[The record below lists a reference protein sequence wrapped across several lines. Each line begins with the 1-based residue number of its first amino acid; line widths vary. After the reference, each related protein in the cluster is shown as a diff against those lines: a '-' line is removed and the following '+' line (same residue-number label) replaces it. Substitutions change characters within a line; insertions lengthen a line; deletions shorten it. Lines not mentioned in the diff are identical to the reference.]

1 MFIKDVFKPGQLIMP
16 MPVGIPTTLQYNAKG
31 ILERVYNSVT
41 DISPDTEVSYDMFN
55 ALYEHKVAPVKIL
68 LTGGTTRIKGVLY
81 TGKLYPGNGK
91 LPESIMM
98 DMTCDFTEDPDKFN
112 FFAGS
117 ISSTAAVFNGANSA
131 KKWFSM
137 CNFKQLPSFLA
148 PTPVTKSA
156 FEQALY
162 ANYPFIKD
170 MIMYFIIYSRNDVS
184 YVDTGI
190 QEYVIRK
197 VSRYTDDYGNIK
209 GMCTHADGQIAL
221 DYSDIVRL
229 NIQRKRCLVV
239 DKSWTPI
246 RCFGDSKGL
255 VSGTIS
261 CEVCGKQIV
270 SPMHGPVKCGD
281 DHCLS
286 NMYPN
291 FKHFIE
297 SYNMPELSFSAY
309 MEYVNLDMLHTV
321 SDLFTINPWKTY
333 TLETSLAQLLRS
345 LIPINVVPVGDVITS
360 FVQHCNGNVNMF
372 NYYVENPDKILPD
385 FHLSGRFISSM
396 IQWLSNEFN
405 KKSLLSLLTCEN
417 IIITEDGT
425 KFQGSPIFRN
435 KKIMITG
442 EFTHGSHADI
452 IAILKGYSAEVVTK
466 FDPDVDCAIIGSSL
480 QDINSV
486 ELNKVR
492 ALNLPVFDENS
503 FFRTYEIDKDLAE
516 NLL

>member
-1 MFIKDVFKPGQLIMP
+1 MFIKDAFKPGQLVMP

-55 ALYEHKVAPVKIL
+55 ALYDHKVAPVKIL

-81 TGKLYPGNGK
+81 TGKLYPGSGK

-98 DMTCDFTEDPDKFN
+98 DLTCEFTENPDSFN

-137 CNFKQLPSFLA
+137 CNFKQLPSFLT
-148 PTPVTKSA
+148 PTPVTKTA

-162 ANYPFIKD
+162 TNYPFIKD
-170 MIMYFIIYSRNDVS
+170 MIMYFIVYSRNEVQF
-184 YVDTGI
+184 VDTGV
-190 QEYVIRK
+190 QEYVIKK
-197 VSRYTDDYGNIK
+197 VDRYVDEYGNIK
-209 GMCTHADGQIAL
+209 GMCTHVDGQIAL
-221 DYSDIVRL
+221 DWSDIVRL
-229 NIQRKRCLVV
+229 NIQRKRCLVL

-246 RCFGDSKGL
+246 RCFGDTKGL

-261 CEVCGKQIV
+261 CDICGKQIV
-270 SPMHGPVKCGD
+270 SPMHGPVRCGD
-281 DHCLS
+281 RNCPS
-286 NMYPN
+286 NMYAD
-291 FKHFIE
+291 FKHFIDA
-297 SYNMPELSFSAY
+297 YNMPELPFAAY
-309 MEYVNLDMLHTV
+309 KEYVSMNMIHTI
-321 SDLFTINPWKTY
+321 SDLFKINPWKTY
-333 TLETSLAQLLRS
+333 TLETSLSHLLRA
-345 LIPINVVPVGDVITS
+345 LIPVNVVPVGDVITS

-372 NYYVENPDKILPD
+372 NYYVENPNKILPD
-385 FHLSGRFISSM
+385 FHLSGKFLSAM
-396 IQWLSNEFN
+396 IQWLSDDVN
-405 KKSLLSLLTCEN
+405 KQSLLSLLKCEN
-417 IIITEDGT
+417 IVITEDGT

-442 EFTHGSHADI
+442 EFSHGTQADI
-452 IAILKGYSAEVVTK
+452 ISILKGYSAKVVTR
-466 FDPDVDCAIIGSSL
+466 FESDVDCAIVGSSL
-480 QDINSV
+480 QGINSV
-486 ELNKVR
+486 ELNKVKS
-492 ALNLPVFDENS
+492 LNLPVFEEND

>member
-1 MFIKDVFKPGQLIMP
+1 
-16 MPVGIPTTLQYNAKG
+16 
-31 ILERVYNSVT
+31 
-41 DISPDTEVSYDMFN
+41 
-55 ALYEHKVAPVKIL
+55 
-68 LTGGTTRIKGVLY
+68 
-81 TGKLYPGNGK
+81 
-91 LPESIMM
+91 
-98 DMTCDFTEDPDKFN
+98 
-112 FFAGS
+112 
-117 ISSTAAVFNGANSA
+117 
-131 KKWFSM
+131 
-137 CNFKQLPSFLA
+137 
-148 PTPVTKSA
+148 
-156 FEQALY
+156 
-162 ANYPFIKD
+162 
-170 MIMYFIIYSRNDVS
+170 
-184 YVDTGI
+184 
-190 QEYVIRK
+190 
-197 VSRYTDDYGNIK
+197 
-209 GMCTHADGQIAL
+209 MCTHADGQIAL

-229 NIQRKRCLVV
+229 NIQRKRCLVL
-239 DKSWTPI
+239 DRSWTPI

-442 EFTHGSHADI
+442 EFTHGSQEDI

-466 FDPDVDCAIIGSSL
+466 FDLDVDCAIIGSSL

>member
-1 MFIKDVFKPGQLIMP
+1 MFIKDTFKPGQLVMP
-16 MPVGIPTTLQYNAKG
+16 MPVGIPTTLQYNSKG

-91 LPESIMM
+91 LPDSIMM
-98 DMTCDFTEDPDKFN
+98 DLTCEFTENPDAFN

-137 CNFKQLPSFLA
+137 CNFKQLPSFLT
-148 PTPVTKSA
+148 PTPVTKTA

-162 ANYPFIKD
+162 NNYPFIKD
-170 MIMYFIIYSRNDVS
+170 MIMYFIVYSRNEVQFIE
-184 YVDTGI
+184 TGV
-190 QEYVIRK
+190 QEYVIKK
-197 VSRYTDDYGNIK
+197 VDRYVDEYGNIK
-209 GMCTHADGQIAL
+209 GMCTHVDGQIAL
-221 DYSDIVRL
+221 DWSDIVRL
-229 NIQRKRCLVV
+229 NIQRKRCLVL
-239 DKSWTPI
+239 DKYWTPI
-246 RCFGDSKGL
+246 RCFEDAKGL

-261 CEVCGKQIV
+261 CDICGKQIV

-281 DHCLS
+281 RNCPS
-286 NMYPN
+286 NMYAD

-297 SYNMPELSFSAY
+297 AYNMPELPFTAY
-309 MEYVNLDMLHTV
+309 KEYVKMNMIHTI
-321 SDLFTINPWKTY
+321 SDLFNVNPWKTY
-333 TLETSLAQLLRS
+333 TLETSLSQLLRA
-345 LIPINVVPVGDVITS
+345 LIPVNVVPVGDVITS

-372 NYYVENPDKILPD
+372 NYYVENPNKILPD
-385 FHLSGRFISSM
+385 FHLSGKFLSAM
-396 IQWLSNEFN
+396 IQWLSDDVN
-405 KKSLLSLLTCEN
+405 KQSLLSLLKCEN
-417 IIITEDGT
+417 IVISEDGT

-442 EFTHGSHADI
+442 EFSHGTQADI
-452 IAILKGYSAEVVTK
+452 ISILKGYSAEVVTK
-466 FDPDVDCAIIGSSL
+466 FESDVDCAIIGSSL
-480 QDINSV
+480 QGINSV
-486 ELNKVR
+486 ELNKVKS
-492 ALNLPVFDENS
+492 LNLPVFEEND